1 MTARGISAALATAN
15 ACVVK
20 THELDPFSNIWLARA
35 AEAVVLPKGA
45 LNILC
50 RLGHE
55 AGAALSSHPDIG
67 NIVFTGSVET
77 GIRVAIAA
85 AANVKPA
92 ILELGGKSAAIIMPD
107 ADLRKVMDSV
117 R

>member
-1 MTARGISAALATAN
+1 M
-15 ACVVK
+15 
-20 THELDPFSNIWLARA
+20 
-35 AEAVVLPKGA
+35 
-45 LNILC
+45 
-50 RLGHE
+50 
-55 AGAALSSHPDIG
+55 
-67 NIVFTGSVET
+67 ET